1 MRFTLRIPPLLAL
14 AFLVGTALA
23 QEEDPSRPPIRRT
36 LDEHQGLEEPAG
48 LALEDSGVLWVS
60 ELHRGRVVRLGAE
73 SEREVFADGLRGPR
87 DLELE
92 ASAAGPLPWVAESRA
107 RRVVLLGRDGSVR
120 RTLGPEHL
128 VRPVGLALTSG
139 CVLVADEGS
148 HTVEVFARGGEHLLS
163 LGGHG
168 SGPGELIEPRDVAV
182 GADGRVYV
190 ADYGNSRVVIFAPD
204 GTPAGEWGDWGP
216 FPGLFMGPTGIE
228 VRGEEVYV
236 SDERN
241 HRVQVFDLEGQALG
255 QFGLHAIRPREGAG
269 KLHYPRALALSP
281 DGERAAVTEPLVD
294 RVQVFTRTGGTEED
308 AQRRQVTSLAR
319 PSAHFGE
326 RLASSGPYLAIAEP
340 ESHLV
345 LIYENTWDEPRR
357 IARVSGL
364 GTKTGLLTSVAGLDL
379 ERTDRS
385 LLVCDPALR
394 RLSMF
399 RLRGSEADEV
409 AYDPFM
415 GRFVKSFDFER
426 GFGTSLLPG
435 QEDVPEP
442 LAVDRDPAGRV
453 YVLDRRN
460 RGVLVLD
467 SELSPLVER
476 CRVGIFVEPEALALD
491 AAGARCA
498 ISDPGA
504 GLVHVL
510 PTEPGAEGAL
520 ALGSDAGLVAP
531 SGVAFDG
538 AGRLYV
544 TDAARHEVVVF
555 DPAGSVVRRWGRA
568 GLGRGEFLEP
578 RGILLDGRG
587 RVVVL
592 DHANHRAQV
601 FTPEGDYVSIFGSR
615 LYTKP
620 ARYPE
625 TAEEKE

>member
-1 MRFTLRIPPLLAL
+1 MSITPRIVSALSVLLLA
-14 AFLVGTALA
+14 GPTHA
-23 QEEDPSRPPIRRT
+23 QEEPRPPIQQT
-36 LDEHQGLEEPAG
+36 LAEHTELLEPGG

-60 ELHRGRVVRLGAE
+60 ELHTGHLVRLDAE
-73 SEREVFADGLRGPR
+73 GRRSVFATGLSGPR

-92 ASAAGPLPWVAESRA
+92 LGPGGASPWVAESRA
-107 RRVVLLGRDGSVR
+107 RRVVQLGAKGEVV
-120 RTLGPEHL
+120 RTLGPAHL
-128 VRPVGLALTSG
+128 VRPVGLALFG
-139 CVLVADEGS
+139 GRVYVADEGS
-148 HTVEVFARGGEHLLS
+148 HTVEVFERDGEHVAS

-168 SGPGELIEPRDVAV
+168 TLQGELISPRDVAV

-190 ADYGNSRVVIFAPD
+190 ADYGNSRVAVFSAD
-204 GTPAGEWGDWGP
+204 GEALTGWGDWGP

-228 VRGEEVYV
+228 VRGGEVYV

-241 HRVQVFDLEGQALG
+241 HRVQRFDTEGKALD

-281 DGERAAVTEPLVD
+281 DAERAAVTEPLVD
-294 RVQVFTRTGGTEED
+294 RVQVFTRTGGVEED

-326 RLASSGPYLAIAEP
+326 SLASSGPYLAIAEP

-364 GTKTGLLTSVAGLDL
+364 GTKTGLLTEVAGLDL
-379 ERTDRS
+379 ERADRS

-399 RLRGSEADEV
+399 RLRGSEEDEV

-426 GFGTSLLPG
+426 GFRVDLVPG
-435 QEDVPEP
+435 QEGVPEP
-442 LAVDRDPAGRV
+442 IAVDRDPEGRV

-460 RGVLVLD
+460 RGVLVL
-467 SELSPLVER
+467 SAGLSPLVEESSAG
-476 CRVGIFVEPEALALD
+476 VFVEPYGLALD
-491 AAGARCA
+491 LPGERCA
-498 ISDPGA
+498 VSDPGA

-510 PTEPGAEGAL
+510 PTGREREGAL
-520 ALGSDAGLVAP
+520 VFGADAGLVAP
-531 SGVAFDG
+531 SGVVFDG
-538 AGRLYV
+538 EGHLFV
-544 TDAARHEVVVF
+544 SDAARHEVVVF
-555 DPAGSVVRRWGRA
+555 DPSGAVVRRWGRA

-578 RGILLDGRG
+578 RGLVLDGRG
-587 RVVVL
+587 RLVVL

-601 FTPEGDYVSIFGSR
+601 FTLEGEYVGIFGSR

-625 TAEEKE
+625 TAEERE

>member
-1 MRFTLRIPPLLAL
+1 MPFTSRISSALAACLLAGL
-14 AFLVGTALA
+14 SSA
-23 QEEDPSRPPIRRT
+23 QEEAQPRPPIRRS
-36 LDEHQGLEEPAG
+36 LAEHTELGEPSG
-48 LALEDSGVLWVS
+48 LALEDSGRLWVS
-60 ELHRGRVVRLGAE
+60 ELHAGRVVRIDPDG
-73 SEREVFADGLRGPR
+73 ERSVFARGLRGPR

-92 ASAAGPLPWVAESRA
+92 QSPAGPLPWIAESRA
-107 RRVVLLGRDGSVR
+107 RRVVRLGADGSLQLS
-120 RTLGPEHL
+120 LGAGQL
-128 VRPVGLALTSG
+128 VRPVGLALWG
-139 CVLVADEGS
+139 ERVLVADEGS
-148 HTVEVFARGGEHLLS
+148 HTVEVFTREGEHLAS
-163 LGGHG
+163 LGSHG
-168 SGPGELIEPRDVAV
+168 SGPGQLIEPRDVAV
-182 GADGRVYV
+182 GEDGRVYV
-190 ADYGNSRVVIFAPD
+190 ADYGNSRVVVFSSE
-204 GTPAGEWGDWGP
+204 GEALASWGDWGP

-228 VRGEEVYV
+228 VRGGEVYV

-241 HRVQVFDLEGQALG
+241 HRVQRFDAEGKAID

-269 KLHYPRALALSP
+269 KLHYPRALAVSP
-281 DGERAAVTEPLVD
+281 DAERAAVTEPLVD
-294 RVQVFTRTGGTEED
+294 RVQVFTRTGGVEED

-326 RLASSGPYLAIAEP
+326 GLASSGPYLAIAEP

-345 LIYENTWDEPRR
+345 LIYENSWDEPRR

-379 ERTDRS
+379 ERGDRS

-399 RLRGSEADEV
+399 RLRGSEEDEV
-409 AYDPFM
+409 SYDPFM

-426 GFGTSLLPG
+426 GFGTQLVPG
-435 QEDVPEP
+435 QEGVPEP

-467 SELSPLVER
+467 SGLRPLLER
-476 CRVGIFVEPEALALD
+476 CSAAVFDEPAGLAVD
-491 AAGARCA
+491 AAGARYA
-498 ISDPGA
+498 VSDPGA
-504 GLVHVL
+504 GLVHLL

-520 ALGSDAGLVAP
+520 QLGAEAGLVAP
-531 SGVAFDG
+531 SGVAFG
-538 AGRLYV
+538 AEGLLYV

-555 DPAGSVVRRWGRA
+555 DASGALVRRWGSA
-568 GLGRGEFLEP
+568 GLGRAEFLEP
-578 RGILLDGRG
+578 RGIILDGRG

-601 FTPEGDYVSIFGSR
+601 FTPEGEYVSIFGSR